1 MVALDVE
8 DVEHLFAVGEAGRIH
23 NDKVELF
30 AFGGGVLQ
38 VLEHVGADDF
48 VLFGA
53 DAVEF
58 EIAFRPIEIS
68 VGQIDGFTGRCAAG
82 GYIDGEAA
90 GVGKQVEEAFAR
102 CGFADFF
109 ARVAVVEKEA
119 GIEVFV
125 EVDPKL
131 AAVFGGDE
139 IVAGFAGFFVLLQ
152 AFLAFAAFEVNLFGR
167 KTGHKTDGF
176 QYIGKPCFVFFGL
189 HQPAG
194 IVFLKVDLVA
204 VNIDG
209 EGELG
214 DVAVVNAPG
223 FDAVAFRPFHEV
235 FDVFAHAV
243 GEGCDVGHGFRRPE

>member
-8 DVEHLFAVGEAGRIH
+8 DVEHLFAVGKAGRIH
-23 NDKVELF
+23 DDQVELF
-30 AFGGGVLQ
+30 AFGSGVLQ

-68 VGQIDGFTGRCAAG
+68 VGQIDGFAGCRAAG
-82 GYIDGEAA
+82 CGIDGEAA
-90 GVGKQVEEAFAR
+90 GVGKQVEEACAR
-102 CGFADFF
+102 CGVADFF

-119 GIEVFV
+119 GVEVFV

-131 AAVFGGDE
+131 AAVFGDDE
-139 IVAGFAGFFVLLQ
+139 IVAGFAGFLVLLQ
-152 AFLAFAAFEVNLFGR
+152 AFLAFAALEVDLFGR
-167 KTGHKTDGF
+167 KTGNEGDGF
-176 QYIGKPCFVFFGL
+176 QYFGKPRFVFFGL

-223 FDAVAFRPFHEV
+223 FDIVAFGPFHKM
-235 FDVFAHAV
+235 FDVFAQTV
-243 GEGCDVGHGFRRPE
+243 GKGGNVGHGFRRPE